1 MKPIPYFR
9 PAMLEEAWDIV
20 QRSPGAR
27 YVAGA
32 TDLFVKMKNGQV
44 RPDALVSLRSIP
56 RLRGIGCGE
65 SVRIGAT
72 TTISDIV
79 GHEGLRGRLPL
90 LVEAAR
96 RLGSV
101 QIRNAATI
109 GGNLANCSP
118 CADTATALLV
128 MEARV
133 RLEGPNGRR
142 EMPVREY
149 FRGPGVSCAFVG
161 EILTDIIVEPPPEGT
176 FVLYQKKGRV
186 RMDLAVA
193 SVAALLRMDAGTCV
207 RARLAAGSCAA
218 VPLRLVKV
226 EALLEGR
233 ALTAEL
239 AEEAGRLAAGSVAP
253 ISDIRATEAY
263 RRRIIGAYVRRA
275 VEAAMEGGTS

>member
-9 PAMLEEAWDIV
+9 PEMLEEAWDIV

-32 TDLFVKMKNGQV
+32 TDLFVKMKYGLV
-44 RPDALVSLRSIP
+44 RPDALVSLRGVP

-65 SVRIGAT
+65 SVRIGST

-109 GGNLANCSP
+109 GGNLSNCSP
-118 CADTATALLV
+118 CADTAAALLV
-128 MEARV
+128 MEARI
-133 RLEGPNGRR
+133 RLEGPNGKR
-142 EMPVREY
+142 EMPIREY
-149 FRGPGVSCAFVG
+149 FRGPGVSCASSV
-161 EILTDIIVEPPPEGT
+161 EILTDILIEPPPEGT

-193 SVAALLRMDAGTCV
+193 SVAALLRVDGGTCV
-207 RARLAAGSCAA
+207 RARLAAGSCAP

-226 EALLEGR
+226 EALLEGKT
-233 ALTAEL
+233 LTSEL
-239 AEEAGRLAAGSVAP
+239 AGEAGRLAAESVAP
-253 ISDIRATEAY
+253 ITDIRATEAY
-263 RRRIIGAYVRRA
+263 RRHVTGVYVRRA
-275 VEAAMEGGTS
+275 VEAAMEGGKS